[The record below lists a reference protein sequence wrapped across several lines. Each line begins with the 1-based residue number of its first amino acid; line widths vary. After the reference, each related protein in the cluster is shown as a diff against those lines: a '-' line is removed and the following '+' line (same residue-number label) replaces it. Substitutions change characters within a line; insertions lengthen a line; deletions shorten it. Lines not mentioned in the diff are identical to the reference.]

1 MAMKAKTDSQFL
13 TINGNW
19 HYLSERILIG
29 CKTENKQSISNESNE
44 LKFSV
49 QLFFYV
55 QLKLSVVHDI
65 KGKVN
70 SKFLSIIHFLAL
82 SLFILLRNCVHEDNG
97 IDFVC
102 LQSIVVSLVC
112 DFLSNYVCYMSV

>member
-1 MAMKAKTDSQFL
+1 MAMKAKTDFKFL

-19 HYLSERILIG
+19 HYMSERILIG
-29 CKTENKQSISNESNE
+29 CKTENQQSISNESNE

-49 QLFFYV
+49 QLFFYE

>member
-1 MAMKAKTDSQFL
+1 MAMKAKTDSKFL
-13 TINGNW
+13 PINSNW
-19 HYLSERILIG
+19 HYMSERILIG

>member
-1 MAMKAKTDSQFL
+1 MAMKAKTDSKFL

-19 HYLSERILIG
+19 HYMSERILIG

-49 QLFFYV
+49 QLFFYE

>member
-97 IDFVC
+97 IDLC

>member
-1 MAMKAKTDSQFL
+1 M
-13 TINGNW
+13 
-19 HYLSERILIG
+19 
-29 CKTENKQSISNESNE
+29 
-44 LKFSV
+44 
-49 QLFFYV
+49 

-112 DFLSNYVCYMSV
+112 DFLTSVKLCLLHVTIVCYGPLIPQN